1 MAPAG
6 GGDETGESAR
16 PPTRRVVDRSA
27 AAGVAA
33 GQNIREESGSRKRKV
48 AVVSKDFI
56 GLAGNGENSK
66 VACED
71 SNRILKEIEDL
82 RAQLDEDVKELG
94 YCEANQ
100 KLRVELALK
109 ANEMQCLRKQNEEMQ
124 VKNDGMRKQNEEMQ
138 VKNDGM
144 RKQNEELQTKND
156 GLAKQNKELQ
166 AKNDGLVKENV
177 ELRTNIE
184 NICKRNVELQAK
196 NGGLTKWNA
205 VLQAKNGGLTKQN
218 EELQAKSVSLAKQ
231 NEELQAKS
239 VSLVKQNEEVQ
250 ANNDSIKK
258 LCGELQAKND
268 GLTMSKEKLQ
278 AKNDRLTEWIGELED
293 KNEDLEDL
301 NGSLV
306 RKERNNEL
314 LQARK
319 ELTMGLEDKLNW
331 RPAIRIKR
339 MGELEE
345 KPFQDACK
353 RKFGNVDYQTKAAK
367 LVESWQDELKKP
379 SWHPFVVV
387 QVNGEHKEVLDDDD
401 AKLKLLR
408 FEYGD
413 DVCNAVKTALMEI
426 NEYSPSERC
435 VVPVFWN
442 FRKGRKATMKEILY
456 LFGQMETTTKRG
468 RG

>member
-27 AAGVAA
+27 AAG
-33 GQNIREESGSRKRKV
+33 GQNIGEESGSRKRKV

-56 GLAGNGENSK
+56 GLVGNGENSK
-66 VACED
+66 VACVD

-124 VKNDGMRKQNEEMQ
+124 VKNDGMRKQNEE
-138 VKNDGM
+138 
-144 RKQNEELQTKND
+144 LQTKND
-156 GLAKQNKELQ
+156 GLAKQNKELK

-177 ELRTNIE
+177 ELRTNID

-218 EELQAKSVSLAKQ
+218 EELQAKSVSL
-231 NEELQAKS
+231 
-239 VSLVKQNEEVQ
+239 VKQNEEVQ
-250 ANNDSIKK
+250 ANNDSMKK

-268 GLTMSKEKLQ
+268 VLAMSKEKLQ
-278 AKNDRLTEWIGELED
+278 AKNDRLTKWIGELED

-314 LQARK
+314 LQAQK
-319 ELTMGLEDKLNW
+319 ELTMGLEDKLNG

-353 RKFGNVDYQTKAAK
+353 RKYGNVDYQTKAAK

-379 SWHPFVVV
+379 SWHPFVAV
-387 QVNGEHKEVLDDDD
+387 QVNGEHKEVLDDGD

-413 DVCNAVKTALMEI
+413 DVCNAVKTALMEL
-426 NEYSPSERC
+426 NEYNPSERC

-442 FRKGRKATMKEILY
+442 FRKGRKATMKEVLY
-456 LFGQMETTTKRG
+456 LFGQMEMTAKRG